1 MPIGAKVSCLA
12 TKFDERNKELIAF
25 SNGFIQGRNMTVIEG
40 VGMDENTIPI
50 AKAFDFN
57 ERGLAND
64 IITKIKKNSK
74 NRLSLNGV
82 LRRLEIAKSNVRTPE
97 ELDRIQRNIDS
108 LRFNQQ
114 IRNNIDK

>member
-64 IITKIKKNSK
+64 IIKNNSK

-114 IRNNIDK
+114 IRNNIEK

>member
-64 IITKIKKNSK
+64 MIKKNSK

-114 IRNNIDK
+114 IRNNIEK